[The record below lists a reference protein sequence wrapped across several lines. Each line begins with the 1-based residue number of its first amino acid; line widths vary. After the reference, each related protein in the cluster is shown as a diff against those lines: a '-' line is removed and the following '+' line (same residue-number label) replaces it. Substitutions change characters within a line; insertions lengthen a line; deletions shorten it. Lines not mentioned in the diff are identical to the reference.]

1 MSLVIGTL
9 VNTGLIVL
17 DLSVYLIYIVPSLI
31 CMDSEDVTGVDGV
44 HIVLV
49 VGIDLRVVD
58 KTGGL
63 IDSVVG
69 MRICRMFTTS
79 RLKKRRVKPLRSG

>member
-63 IDSVVG
+63 INSVVG
-69 MRICRMFTTS
+69 ILNTV
-79 RLKKRRVKPLRSG
+79 LKIVVKDIISIDSVDDLH